1 MWVADFGDD
10 KLYAYKMSDKSRD
23 SGEDFSLHS
32 SNEYPNA
39 IWSNGTTMWVTDS
52 GDDKVFAYKMSDKSR
67 DSGKDFNTLD
77 AAGNRDP
84 RGLWSDGT
92 TMWVT
97 DTEDKKIYAYKMSDK
112 SRDSGKDF
120 DTLDAA
126 GNDSPRGI
134 WSDGTTM
141 WVVDS
146 DDDKVYAYK
155 MSDESR
161 DSGKEFD
168 LHSENTGPYGIWSYD
183 RATMWVADRDEDKL
197 YAYNLPAAAPTIRA
211 MAVISTPMLETDTY
225 GAGETIEVSVT
236 FSEAVTATSD
246 TDFELNVGVSGND
259 RSAPLLRGSG
269 TATLVFGYTVVSS
282 DDDDNGIWIGNQDR
296 TLVGDRRLMAQSGT
310 IASVATGT
318 AADLTHAELGQQS
331 DHKVDGSRSIVS
343 VAVSSTPM
351 LETDTYGA
359 GETIRFTVTFS
370 AAVNIGG
377 SPVFRF
383 SLGNLGVGRQV
394 DAAYESGAG
403 SAALVFGYTVVSSD
417 EDDDGIWIG
426 HQGQTLVGTH
436 QTGTITIVATS
447 EAAGIEHA
455 ALGVQTGHKV
465 DGSRTA
471 GNNAPA
477 FLSKAT
483 GLYLPENSAAG
494 TVMPDSASAL
504 TATDAD
510 NDTLTYSMDGTDAA
524 SFDFDTSTRE
534 MKAKSGVTYNYEE
547 KSTYSV
553 TVNVDDGNGGT
564 DTTAVTI
571 DITDVNEKSDKPDK
585 PTLAAVAGSSTSLT
599 ATWTKPDLNGGPE
612 INTYRVQYRES
623 TASNVDD
630 LRRTTA
636 RRSPRPSPG

>member
-1 MWVADFGDD
+1 
-10 KLYAYKMSDKSRD
+10 MSDKSRD

-39 IWSNGTTMWVTDS
+39 IWSDGTTMWVTDS

-67 DSGKDFNTLD
+67 DSGKDFDTLD

-97 DTEDKKIYAYKMSDK
+97 DNEDKEIYAYKMSDK

-155 MSDESR
+155 MSDKSR

-197 YAYNLPAAAPTIRA
+197 YAYNLPAAAPTIVLV
-211 MAVISTPMLETDTY
+211 AVTSMPALDTDTY

-236 FSEAVTATSD
+236 FSE
-246 TDFELNVGVSGND
+246 
-259 RSAPLLRGSG
+259 
-269 TATLVFGYTVVSS
+269 
-282 DDDDNGIWIGNQDR
+282 
-296 TLVGDRRLMAQSGT
+296 
-310 IASVATGT
+310 
-318 AADLTHAELGQQS
+318 
-331 DHKVDGSRSIVS
+331 
-343 VAVSSTPM
+343 
-351 LETDTYGA
+351 
-359 GETIRFTVTFS
+359 
-370 AAVNIGG
+370 AVNIGG

-436 QTGTITIVATS
+436 QTGTITSVATS
-447 EAAGIEHA
+447 IAADLTHA

-471 GNNAPA
+471 GNNAPVFA
-477 FLSKAT
+477 DASAT
-483 GLYLPENSAAG
+483 REVVENSAVG
-494 TVMPDSASAL
+494 TSVGAVV

-510 NDTLTYSMDGTDAA
+510 NDTLTYSLEGTDAA
-524 SFDFDTSTRE
+524 SFEIDSGTGQIKTVT
-534 MKAKSGVTYNYEE
+534 GVTYDHEATQN
-547 KSTYSV
+547 TYSV
-553 TVNVDDGNGGT
+553 TVKAADGNGGS
-564 DTTAVTI
+564 DTIAVTI
-571 DITDVNEKSDKPDK
+571 AVTDVNEKIRQAGQADAGGGFGLDDEPDRD
-585 PTLAAVAGSSTSLT
+585 LDEAGAQRRSRDQHLSSGVPRGHGRQLDPGVQRPSLTTTVTGLTASTSYQVQVRTFNGEALSDWSDPSDAVST
-599 ATWTKPDLNGGPE
+599 NAEMTTPACTLNTGDIWCGVVTVE
-612 INTYRVQYRES
+612 RFTLGLIALDGFGS
-623 TASNVDD
+623 
-630 LRRTTA
+630 
-636 RRSPRPSPG
+636 G

>member
-52 GDDKVFAYKMSDKSR
+52 GDDKVYAYQMSDKSR
-67 DSGKDFNTLD
+67 DSGKDFDTLD
-77 AAGNRDP
+77 PAGNRDP

-97 DTEDKKIYAYKMSDK
+97 DTEDKEIYAYKMSDK

-197 YAYNLPAAAPTIRA
+197 YAYNLPAAAAAPTIRA

-246 TDFELNVGVSGND
+246 TDFELNVSGD

-296 TLVGDRRLMAQSGT
+296 TLVGARRLMAQSGT

-318 AADLTHAELGQQS
+318 AADLTHAELGTAVGPQGGRLA
-331 DHKVDGSRSIVS
+331 VDRLGGGELD
-343 VAVSSTPM
+343 A
-351 LETDTYGA
+351 DA
-359 GETIRFTVTFS
+359 GDRHLRGGRDDPLHGDLQRGGEHWRIPGFQVLARQPGRR
-370 AAVNIGG
+370 AAGRCGV
-377 SPVFRF
+377 R
-383 SLGNLGVGRQV
+383 VGR
-394 DAAYESGAG
+394 G
-403 SAALVFGYTVVSSD
+403 
-417 EDDDGIWIG
+417 
-426 HQGQTLVGTH
+426 
-436 QTGTITIVATS
+436 
-447 EAAGIEHA
+447 
-455 ALGVQTGHKV
+455 
-465 DGSRTA
+465 
-471 GNNAPA
+471 
-477 FLSKAT
+477 
-483 GLYLPENSAAG
+483 
-494 TVMPDSASAL
+494 
-504 TATDAD
+504 
-510 NDTLTYSMDGTDAA
+510 
-524 SFDFDTSTRE
+524 
-534 MKAKSGVTYNYEE
+534 
-547 KSTYSV
+547 
-553 TVNVDDGNGGT
+553 
-564 DTTAVTI
+564 
-571 DITDVNEKSDKPDK
+571 
-585 PTLAAVAGSSTSLT
+585 
-599 ATWTKPDLNGGPE
+599 
-612 INTYRVQYRES
+612 
-623 TASNVDD
+623 
-630 LRRTTA
+630 LRRA
-636 RRSPRPSPG
+636 GVRLHRGVE